1 MSDFHEPFKGDA
13 LQDLVDTL
21 VDVNK
26 GYAEMM
32 ERADDPVIAHVQPLA
47 KRHAHDIECLLN
59 EARSTTNAPDTTGSI
74 MGQVH
79 KLVVAARDATTGLDK
94 DVLDAVKRGEDR
106 VLDAYDT
113 AIKVADYDSGLRQL
127 LTEQRAALSKD
138 VQALSAAA

>member
-26 GYAEMM
+26 GYAEMVD
-32 ERADDPVIAHVQPLA
+32 RADDNVIAHVEPLA

-59 EARSTTNAPDTTGSI
+59 EVRSTTNAPDATGSL

-79 KLVVAARDATTGLDK
+79 KFVVATRDATTGLDR

-113 AIKVADYDSGLRQL
+113 AIKAADYDSGLRKL

-138 VQALSAAA
+138 VETLSAAA